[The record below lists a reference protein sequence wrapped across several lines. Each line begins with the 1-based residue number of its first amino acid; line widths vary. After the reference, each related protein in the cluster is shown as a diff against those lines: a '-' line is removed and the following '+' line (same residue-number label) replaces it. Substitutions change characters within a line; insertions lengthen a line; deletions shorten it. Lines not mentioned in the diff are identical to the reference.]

1 MWSVEFFDE
10 SLQNAKPCKRSDQE
24 DIDEGMSKNHDEN
37 LNLLK
42 LINIVSLLVQNSLEL
57 VKLQQ

>member
-24 DIDEGMSKNHDEN
+24 DIDEGMSTNHDKNEVD
-37 LNLLK
+37 K
-42 LINIVSLLVQNSLEL
+42 YWILVQNSLEL
-57 VKLQQ
+57 VKL